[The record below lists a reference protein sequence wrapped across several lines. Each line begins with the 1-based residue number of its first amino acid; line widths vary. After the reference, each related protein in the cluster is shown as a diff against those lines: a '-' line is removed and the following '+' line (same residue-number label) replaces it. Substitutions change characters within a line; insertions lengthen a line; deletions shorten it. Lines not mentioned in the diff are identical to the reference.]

1 MDEVQGKVAVITG
14 GASGIGLAMA
24 RRFTAEGMK
33 VLLADIEEGALDD
46 AAAELQAA
54 GADVRTAVCDVSSAE
69 DMDVLGQSVI
79 DAFGEV
85 HVVCNNAGVGSGG
98 LMQTLTVK
106 DWEWCLGV
114 NLWGVIHGI
123 RVFLPLLVEQDE
135 GHIVNTASVAGLFAA
150 PFLGPYSASKA
161 AVVSISE
168 TLFNELAMSQSQV
181 GVSVLCPSWVNT
193 RIHESHRNRPGH
205 LQNVA
210 EGADGV
216 DGDGADPLALGDV
229 LKGIIESGL
238 PPAEV
243 AEQVLHAVL
252 AKQFYIL
259 THPDSVEAVRA
270 RADAII
276 GNGTPPF
283 LMPQ

>member
-1 MDEVQGKVAVITG
+1 MEDVHGKVAVITG
-14 GASGIGLAMA
+14 GASGIGLAMG
-24 RRFTAEGMK
+24 RRFVAAGMR

-46 AAAELQAA
+46 AAAELRAA
-54 GADVRTAVCDVSSAE
+54 GGEVRTAVCDVSRAE
-69 DMDVLGQSVI
+69 DVDELGESVI
-79 DAFGEV
+79 DAFGAV

-98 LMQTLTVK
+98 LMQTLTTK

-123 RVFLPLLVEQDE
+123 RVFLPMLLAQNE

-150 PFLGPYSASKA
+150 PFMGPYNASKF
-161 AVVSISE
+161 AVVAISE
-168 TLFNELAMSQSQV
+168 TLFNELAMTQSEV

-193 RIHESHRNRPGH
+193 RIHESDRNRPGH
-205 LQNVA
+205 LQNP
-210 EGADGV
+210 V
-216 DGDGADPLALGDV
+216 DPSAAGDPLGIAGV
-229 LKGIIESGL
+229 LQGVIEAGL

-243 AEQVLHAVL
+243 AEQVLAAVQ

-259 THPDSVEAVRA
+259 THPDSVDAVRA

-276 GNGTPPF
+276 GNGNPPF